1 MPLEFEL
8 VWMPGPAATM
18 AIAQPG
24 LAATALV
31 DVTATGNAIQPAR
44 RSVIE
49 EYPRIDTTFDPAALD
64 RVSTC
69 LAAHTGR

>member
-1 MPLEFEL
+1 MDA
-8 VWMPGPAATM
+8 GAGGDDGDRAA
-18 AIAQPG
+18 G

-44 RSVIE
+44 RGVIE
-49 EYPRIDTTFDPAALD
+49 EYLRIDTTFDPAALD
-64 RVSTC
+64 RVSTW